1 MNPPASALR
10 TIGRLICLIVCATTT
25 GVATSGS
32 VPGYEHFITGNPEDV
47 VTETTGLIVL
57 QGGGDDVDMN
67 YIRMGEKSGGGDFVV
82 LRASGGDEYN
92 DYIFPLCGC
101 DSVATLVFN
110 SREAAFDPF
119 VIETIRDAEALFI
132 AGGDQSR
139 YLRFWQGTP
148 VEDAINSVAAKPA
161 PIGGTS
167 AGMAILGEFVY
178 SAMSDNSLSAA
189 TALRDPYHE
198 DVTLARD
205 FLTLPMLKGVITDQH
220 LKERDRIGRTVALL
234 ARLVQDQWTASARAI
249 AADRETALHID
260 PVTGH
265 ARVFATAEH
274 DTPFVWLMRTRG
286 QADVRPGLPLSIR
299 DVEVYRI
306 GPGASFDLAAWNGEG
321 GVAYSLEVRN
331 GRLTSSRKD
340 IY

>member
-1 MNPPASALR
+1 M
-10 TIGRLICLIVCATTT
+10 ATAGT
-25 GVATSGS
+25 A
-32 VPGYEHFITGNPEDV
+32 PGYKHFISGNPRDV
-47 VTETTGLIVL
+47 VTETAGLIVL
-57 QGGGDDVDMN
+57 QGGGDDVDEN

-92 DYIFPLCGC
+92 DYIFALCGC
-101 DSVATLVFN
+101 DSVATLVF
-110 SREAAFDPF
+110 STREAAFDPF
-119 VIETIRDAEALFI
+119 VIETIRNAEALFI

-148 VEDAINSVAAKPA
+148 VEDAINSVVAKPA
-161 PIGGTS
+161 PVGGTS

-178 SAMSDNSLSAA
+178 SAMSDNSLSAE
-189 TALRDPYHE
+189 TAQLDPYHE

-234 ARLVQDQWTASARAI
+234 GRLVQDEWTASARAI

-260 PVTGH
+260 PATGH
-265 ARVFATAEH
+265 AQVFATAGHESPH
-274 DTPFVWLMRTRG
+274 IWFMRTRG
-286 QADVRPGLPLSIR
+286 KADCVRPGLPLTIH
-299 DVEVYRI
+299 DVEVYRV
-306 GPGASFDLAAWNGEG
+306 GPGASFDLAAWSGDG
-321 GVAYSLEVRN
+321 GIAYSLDVNEGV
-331 GRLTSSRKD
+331 LTSSRAD